1 MFEISAVYL
10 HRDTKRGKYA
20 DMLHRELYENDIL
33 ALGIEN
39 QEERTEII
47 QSLYNLVLLT
57 IKSIANEKEQD

>member
-10 HRDTKRGKYA
+10 HRNTKRGKYA

-33 ALGIEN
+33 ALGIES

-57 IKSIANEKEQD
+57 IKSLANEKEQD